1 MTHEESWN
9 AFIDELRAY
18 VLEHHHFPNKHT
30 NLLSRVKYVRKKI
43 KDGTLENRKKE
54 MFLEVANMRDLEEH
68 TGGRK
73 KKEKDKN
80 ETRQTII
87 RRNSQEGGREP
98 SASHEL

>member
-1 MTHEESWN
+1 
-9 AFIDELRAY
+9 
-18 VLEHHHFPNKHT
+18 
-30 NLLSRVKYVRKKI
+30 
-43 KDGTLENRKKE
+43 

-73 KKEKDKN
+73 KKDKN

-98 SASHEL
+98 SASHELRLAE